1 MPSRKRKPKSSK
13 RPTRR
18 SPQKPRA
25 PKTTKS
31 SRRKSANK
39 RKLQARK
46 PTSRRALKATRTRTT
61 EKTLPRKSRPKAQ
74 KSVAAVPPLPAQ
86 PEEILF
92 RVEGKMSTFGGPH
105 DLGMAA
111 NEDLALFTKADLQN
125 PKYAYLFLPAPPPG
139 TSGLGRRL
147 NPDQYYF
154 ACRWNYA
161 ETPREFLRRALARVE
176 NPVNG
181 RAVDAR
187 PVDWGPHLSTGRVA
201 DLSPGLAAALGL
213 DTDDVVRITISAR
226 RAIPVKPSLRMSRA
240 GHGSSNPHAKPIIKQ
255 FIKSP
260 HCSCRN
266 GASIDKIVLH
276 CTEGSLASALAEFQK
291 RAGRQVSAHYVIDR
305 NGDIYQMVSD
315 SDRSNHCMGA
325 NQNSIGIEHVGNET
339 DSLTAP
345 QAAASAA
352 LIRWLLEQYHIPR
365 TNIFGH
371 DFAPGYCRPGGTSCP
386 DKLFGTVHSQNTIA
400 AWVEANV

>member
-1 MPSRKRKPKSSK
+1 MPPRKRKPKSSK
-13 RPTRR
+13 RATRR
-18 SPQKPRA
+18 SPQKPRVT
-25 PKTTKS
+25 KTAKS
-31 SRRKSANK
+31 SRRK
-39 RKLQARK
+39 
-46 PTSRRALKATRTRTT
+46 P
-61 EKTLPRKSRPKAQ
+61 RPKLR
-74 KSVAAVPPLPAQ
+74 KSVAAVRPLPAQ

-111 NEDLALFTKADLQN
+111 NEDLALFTKADLQD

-161 ETPREFLRRALARVE
+161 DTPREFLRRALARVE
-176 NPVNG
+176 NPANG

-187 PVDWGPHLSTGRVA
+187 PVDWGPHPSTGRVA

-213 DTDDVVRITISAR
+213 DTDDIVRITISAR
-226 RAIPVKPSLRMSRA
+226 RAIPVKPSLRLSRA
-240 GHGSSNPHAKPIIKQ
+240 GHGSSNPHAKPLIKQ

-291 RAGRQVSAHYVIDR
+291 TDGRQVSAHYVIDR

-325 NQNSIGIEHVGNET
+325 NQNSIGIEHVGSET
-339 DSLTAP
+339 DSLTAL

-352 LIRWLLEQYHIPR
+352 LIRWLLQQYHIPR

-386 DKLFGTVHSQNTIA
+386 DKLFGPVHSQSTIT
-400 AWVEANV
+400 AWVDANV

>member
-1 MPSRKRKPKSSK
+1 MPPRKRKPKSSK
-13 RPTRR
+13 RATRR

-25 PKTTKS
+25 PKTAKS
-31 SRRKSANK
+31 SRRKSA
-39 RKLQARK
+39 RKPKSQGRK

-61 EKTLPRKSRPKAQ
+61 EKTSPRKSRPKAR
-74 KSVAAVPPLPAQ
+74 KSVAGVRPLPAQ

-176 NPVNG
+176 NPANG

-187 PVDWGPHLSTGRVA
+187 PVDWGPHPSTGRVA

-240 GHGSSNPHAKPIIKQ
+240 GHGSSNPHAKPVIKQ

-291 RAGRQVSAHYVIDR
+291 TDGRQVSAHYVIDR

-325 NQNSIGIEHVGNET
+325 NQNSIGIEHVGSET